1 LGAQDQALQL
11 KQSSMNFIRVRLGA
25 PVKIKDH
32 LAYLERRFCSDGSKV
47 SKYTIVDATPFQ
59 SRSAGGTGRGLPE
72 SRHYPLLLLLPNAG
86 LARAGWHGNTW
97 DWPDESKKNFT
108 RYLED
113 KVKPQVREL
122 LTDYGP
128 IGLIWFDTPR
138 VITREQSL
146 ELAALV
152 HKLQADCIVSGR
164 IGHDAGESSS
174 SGNART
180 TGSIWDFKVTSP
192 GAYDV
197 VLVSSEQKYGGR
209 RKEARRWPSTRRAS
223 RSKPLW
229 RTTERKRAL
238 AMRIGRT
245 YYLQLNRSRCRPH
258 RSSESRWYR

>member
-1 LGAQDQALQL
+1 
-11 KQSSMNFIRVRLGA
+11 
-25 PVKIKDH
+25 
-32 LAYLERRFCSDGSKV
+32 
-47 SKYTIVDATPFQ
+47 
-59 SRSAGGTGRGLPE
+59 
-72 SRHYPLLLLLPNAG
+72 
-86 LARAGWHGNTW
+86 
-97 DWPDESKKNFT
+97 
-108 RYLED
+108 
-113 KVKPQVREL
+113 VREL

-209 RKEARRWPSTRRAS
+209 WEGGQTVAIDAASQQIKAVVANNGEEESACNAYWPYVLPAAQ
-223 RSKPLW
+223 P
-229 RTTERKRAL
+229 
-238 AMRIGRT
+238 
-245 YYLQLNRSRCRPH
+245 
-258 RSSESRWYR
+258 ESMPAAQKFGITLVSVRLVPTK